1 MPAANPIQQFLAT
14 YEGWLAKKPILTKAL
29 TSAVGFALGDILAQC
44 FLGGDAAFDWARFA
58 RVTSFG
64 FVLHGTT
71 GHVWYGKLD
80 QLLPGTEAWKVAVKV
95 AADQVLWAPIFT
107 AMYFSYLGLA
117 EGRSM
122 DYIKAK
128 IQNDTMA
135 GVTASW
141 KVWPIVHAVS
151 FRFVPTELRILYIN
165 SIQVRWSGVTSG
177 ERVHAGGGELRVR
190 DCVVLMQ
197 WGAAERLGLLGLRRI
212 TGACPRSPLTCPLA
226 FLVIGGCLVFGLHA
240 ACPWPG
246 LPSHLSFPILDLLQH
261 LPVGAWQQERVG
273 GSPLSAPHT
282 FGLVARVRHA
292 SGLDRFF
299 FHDLFL
305 VASSSALVCSRTP

>member
-1 MPAANPIQQFLAT
+1 MLTLAAASLLFLLFPNGSLPPLSSLLPPLLPTANPIQQFLVT

-58 RVTSFG
+58 RVASFG

-122 DYIKAK
+122 EYIQAK

-165 SIQVRWSGVTSG
+165 SIQVRWRGVSRG
-177 ERVHAGGGELRVR
+177 ERGRSGGRVPCTFVR
-190 DCVVLMQ
+190 GVRAMGCG
-197 WGAAERLGLLGLRRI
+197 GAVGVDWDAEDYG
-212 TGACPRSPLTCPLA
+212 
-226 FLVIGGCLVFGLHA
+226 
-240 ACPWPG
+240 
-246 LPSHLSFPILDLLQH
+246 
-261 LPVGAWQQERVG
+261 
-273 GSPLSAPHT
+273 
-282 FGLVARVRHA
+282 
-292 SGLDRFF
+292 
-299 FHDLFL
+299 
-305 VASSSALVCSRTP
+305 

>member
-165 SIQVRWSGVTSG
+165 SIQVRWRGVTSG
-177 ERVHAGGGELRVR
+177 ERVHAGGG
-190 DCVVLMQ
+190 
-197 WGAAERLGLLGLRRI
+197 GAAC
-212 TGACPRSPLTCPLA
+212 A
-226 FLVIGGCLVFGLHA
+226 
-240 ACPWPG
+240 
-246 LPSHLSFPILDLLQH
+246 
-261 LPVGAWQQERVG
+261 
-273 GSPLSAPHT
+273 
-282 FGLVARVRHA
+282 
-292 SGLDRFF
+292 
-299 FHDLFL
+299 
-305 VASSSALVCSRTP
+305 

>member
-1 MPAANPIQQFLAT
+1 MANKPRSRGDGAASHQTHPPPPSPNAGGASGGGTNPIQQFLAT

-165 SIQVRWSGVTSG
+165 SIQIFYNIFLS
-177 ERVHAGGGELRVR
+177 
-190 DCVVLMQ
+190 VL
-197 WGAAERLGLLGLRRI
+197 GN
-212 TGACPRSPLTCPLA
+212 
-226 FLVIGGCLVFGLHA
+226 
-240 ACPWPG
+240 
-246 LPSHLSFPILDLLQH
+246 
-261 LPVGAWQQERVG
+261 
-273 GSPLSAPHT
+273 
-282 FGLVARVRHA
+282 
-292 SGLDRFF
+292 
-299 FHDLFL
+299 
-305 VASSSALVCSRTP
+305 

>member
-1 MPAANPIQQFLAT
+1 MGGGQSGGGRRGKGPAGGASGGGANPIQQFLAT
-14 YEGWLAKKPILTKAL
+14 YEMWLGKKPILTKAL
-29 TSAVGFALGDILAQC
+29 TSAVGFAIGDILAQC

-58 RVTSFG
+58 RVASFG

-95 AADQVLWAPIFT
+95 AADQLLWAPIFT

-122 DYIKAK
+122 DYIQAK

-165 SIQVRWSGVTSG
+165 SIQIFYNIFLS
-177 ERVHAGGGELRVR
+177 
-190 DCVVLMQ
+190 VL
-197 WGAAERLGLLGLRRI
+197 GNK
-212 TGACPRSPLTCPLA
+212 
-226 FLVIGGCLVFGLHA
+226 
-240 ACPWPG
+240 
-246 LPSHLSFPILDLLQH
+246 
-261 LPVGAWQQERVG
+261 
-273 GSPLSAPHT
+273 SA
-282 FGLVARVRHA
+282 
-292 SGLDRFF
+292 
-299 FHDLFL
+299 
-305 VASSSALVCSRTP
+305 